1 MQKESSVRAELI
13 IDGGVGFFP
22 GLARPIVIDECNLS
36 PADREELSRLVS
48 AAREQPAAAPR
59 AGAKPVPDGRTYR
72 IVIVSGDGDIELRC
86 ADPAVPPACSALMV
100 FIKQH
105 GRR

>member
-1 MQKESSVRAELI
+1 MHAELI

-22 GLARPIVIDECNLS
+22 GLARPIVIDENDLS
-36 PADREELSRLVS
+36 PAEREELSRLVS

-59 AGAKPVPDGRTYR
+59 AATRPVPDGRTYR
-72 IVIVSGDGDIELRC
+72 IIIVSGDGDIELGC
-86 ADPAVPPACSALMV
+86 ADPSVPPAFSALMV
-100 FIKQH
+100 FIRQH